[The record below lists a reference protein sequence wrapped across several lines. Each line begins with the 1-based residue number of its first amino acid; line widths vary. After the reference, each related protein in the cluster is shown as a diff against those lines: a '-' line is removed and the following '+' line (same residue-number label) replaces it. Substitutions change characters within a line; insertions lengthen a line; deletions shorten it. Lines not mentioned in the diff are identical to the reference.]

1 MNENIYKQ
9 IPEDIMKAINSS
21 DVYTALEKI
30 GDDFDLNIDQI
41 GQLNYLTEQVM
52 IGILKSDKYIDT
64 VSEELEINRSKARD
78 VAESVN
84 KMIFLPIRESMR
96 RMQDIS
102 NGDVTP
108 PPPRPV
114 IKAPAITTE
123 PSTSAQIKKEEVILP
138 NKQEVVFS
146 TNTADAKSG
155 VDIQNNI
162 DPQIN
167 INTQNNTETSRKEIG
182 EIEKMGNFTIDK
194 HDINEP
200 QFDDTSSDQNIAKE
214 DMLKVIEEPEKIVEH
229 LLPSGSDKKEPIV
242 IKTVP
247 GHRDDPYREPL
258 I

>member
-9 IPEDIMKAINSS
+9 IPEDIKKAINSS
-21 DVYTALEKI
+21 EVYTALEKI

-52 IGILKSDKYIDT
+52 IGILKSDKYVDT

-102 NGDVTP
+102 EGNITP

-114 IKAPAITTE
+114 IKAP
-123 PSTSAQIKKEEVILP
+123 SV
-138 NKQEVVFS
+138 
-146 TNTADAKSG
+146 TN
-155 VDIQNNI
+155 VPQN
-162 DPQIN
+162 
-167 INTQNNTETSRKEIG
+167 NTQNENVYTKPIEQNIEIVPTEPIKTENVQDISRKEIG

-194 HDINEP
+194 HESEGP
-200 QFDDTSSDQNIAKE
+200 QFEDQMEKE
-214 DMLKVIEEPEKIVEH
+214 DMMKVIEEPENVVEH
-229 LLPSGSDKKEPIV
+229 LLPSGVSGGSNKKEPIV

-247 GHRDDPYREPL
+247 GQKSDPYREPL

>member
-9 IPEDIMKAINSS
+9 IPEDIKKAINSS
-21 DVYTALEKI
+21 EVYTALEKI

-52 IGILKSDKYIDT
+52 IGILKSDKYVDT

-102 NGDVTP
+102 EGNITP

-114 IKAPAITTE
+114 IKAPSVTTT
-123 PSTSAQIKKEEVILP
+123 P
-138 NKQEVVFS
+138 
-146 TNTADAKSG
+146 
-155 VDIQNNI
+155 QN
-162 DPQIN
+162 
-167 INTQNNTETSRKEIG
+167 NTQNEGVYIKPVEQNIEIVPTEPIKTENVQDISKKEIG
-182 EIEKMGNFTIDK
+182 EIEKVGNFTIDK
-194 HDINEP
+194 HESEGP
-200 QFDDTSSDQNIAKE
+200 QFEDQMEKE
-214 DMLKVIEEPEKIVEH
+214 DMMKVIEEPENVVEH
-229 LLPSGSDKKEPIV
+229 LLPSGSNKESSNGSNKKEPIV

-247 GHRDDPYREPL
+247 GQMTDPYREPL